1 MVLGDVMAH
10 NKSLRSL
17 RFDRQHM
24 GVAGFQG
31 FYDGLEGNTHLVDLE
46 ASLIDVKRIFAQKNR
61 ARSRLL
67 RELIEQIDGII
78 LRNQGHLASGSPN
91 TVHRSRRLQ
100 SSPSSRQRKGT
111 KEGAH
116 EEKGGDG
123 LDGGDDAS
131 VGCASGGG
139 AGGTGGDSDGLTTT
153 ISDVGRGLDDVLGSL
168 EEASYHEQGNT
179 VDMCY
184 EGRPTNSS
192 PAVNGAQEL
201 EDSRADRNRVDGG
214 SDTKQETTDDDDD
227 VDGVSRIAADAAAMH
242 NLRNSSFS
250 LAQKRRTIR

>member
-1 MVLGDVMAH
+1 MAH
-10 NKSLRSL
+10 NQSLRSL
-17 RFDRQHM
+17 RFDRQNM
-24 GVAGFQG
+24 GIAGFQG
-31 FYDGLEGNTHLVDLE
+31 FYDGLEGNTHLIDLE
-46 ASLIDVKRIFAQKNR
+46 ASLVDVKRIFAQKNR

-78 LRNQGHLASGSPN
+78 LRNQGHLACGS
-91 TVHRSRRLQ
+91 TSTARRSRRLH

-111 KEGAH
+111 QEGAH

-131 VGCASGGG
+131 VDFASGGG
-139 AGGTGGDSDGLTTT
+139 GGGGGGGDGDGDGLTTT

-168 EEASYHEQGNT
+168 EEASYHEQGST
-179 VDMCY
+179 VDVCS
-184 EGRPTNSS
+184 EVRPANSS

-201 EDSRADRNRVDGG
+201 EDSRADRNRVDEG
-214 SDTKQETTDDDDD
+214 SDTKQDTIDDDDD
-227 VDGVSRIAADAAAMH
+227 GDDVSRIAADAAAMH